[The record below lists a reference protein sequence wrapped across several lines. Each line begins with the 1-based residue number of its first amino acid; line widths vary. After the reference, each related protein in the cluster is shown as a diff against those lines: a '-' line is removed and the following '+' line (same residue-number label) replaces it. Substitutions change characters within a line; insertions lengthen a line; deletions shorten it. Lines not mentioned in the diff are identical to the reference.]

1 MAGIGGHLEAK
12 ETNEKAQQIADDAK
26 SLYDDA
32 KYDLEWAKER
42 AESSLL
48 NLGETKR
55 NVLENSV
62 KQFKNAYER
71 VKHIQF
77 KSSLDFYEVE
87 KFSINNQQ
95 ALELCRMSDIY
106 QDTLSSGAAG
116 WAAGALI
123 ALAANG
129 ALPLVT
135 GTLSLAGSLA
145 TIGEFGMAAGML
157 GSAFSLGAAFTPF
170 SAIAAPVLL
179 FTAFSAN
186 ATADENLHKAR
197 TMYAKAETA
206 VEEMRVA
213 QTLCEGIEER
223 ADMLDDLLSDLDG
236 MFSRCTAIMDVVT
249 RKKVAAVR
257 GRAVRA
263 EDFTRDELKL
273 LAVTRALAGAVKQV
287 MDVPLLTQDG
297 DLTEQSEDV
306 YYEVRE
312 GLPAFNEQF
321 EEVQEATLW

>member
-1 MAGIGGHLEAK
+1 MPYA
-12 ETNEKAQQIADDAK
+12 
-26 SLYDDA
+26 
-32 KYDLEWAKER
+32 R
-42 AESSLL
+42 CCESS
-48 NLGETKR
+48 
-55 NVLENSV
+55 
-62 KQFKNAYER
+62 A
-71 VKHIQF
+71 
-77 KSSLDFYEVE
+77 
-87 KFSINNQQ
+87 
-95 ALELCRMSDIY
+95 
-106 QDTLSSGAAG
+106 GAATG
-116 WAAGALI
+116 TVIALVTSGSLPIITGALSVAGTAA
-123 ALAANG
+123 AL
-129 ALPLVT
+129 
-135 GTLSLAGSLA
+135 
-145 TIGEFGMAAGML
+145 GEFGFAAEMV
-157 GSAFSLGAAFTPF
+157 GSAFSLGVACTPF

-197 TMYAKAETA
+197 TMYAKAEAA

-306 YYEVRE
+306 YYKVRE